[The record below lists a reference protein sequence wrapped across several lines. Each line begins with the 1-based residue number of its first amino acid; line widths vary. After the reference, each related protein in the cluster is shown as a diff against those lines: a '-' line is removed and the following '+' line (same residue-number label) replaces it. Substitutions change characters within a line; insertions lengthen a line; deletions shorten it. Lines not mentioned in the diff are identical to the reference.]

1 MHSSVTLLKK
11 VSAIMV
17 LYHPNIDNVLSLIE
31 KLNDCDSIYLV
42 DNTPGA
48 KKPDERFYSQPKVN
62 YIPLGENKGI
72 AFAQNVGFI
81 KSIAEGNNIFF
92 TFDQDSLV
100 GDNYIADMSVE
111 LDKIT
116 NEEEHV
122 AALGPL
128 IINSRNNESYSRE
141 INLGKEQLQG
151 IYSVESIISSGAVYT
166 IEALTYVGLNK
177 SEWFIDLID
186 IEWCYRA
193 RHLGWK
199 IFTTSNVRLE
209 HNLGQSDI
217 KLPGK
222 TLSLA
227 SPIRLYYVYRNWL
240 LAMREPSF
248 PLRYKLKKLVFMPCR
263 IIIYAVSNSRR
274 ERIKYIF
281 KGIKDGLLGRVG
293 EYK

>member
-1 MHSSVTLLKK
+1 MRKT
-11 VSAIMV
+11 SAIIV
-17 LYHPNIDNVLSLIE
+17 LYHPRVENVCSLIE
-31 KLNDCDSIYLV
+31 RLKDCDSVYLI
-42 DNTPGA
+42 DNTPDVEQ
-48 KKPDERFYSQPKVN
+48 PDEKFLSQPKVN

-81 KSIAEGNNIFF
+81 KSIADGNSLFF

-100 GDNYIADMSVE
+100 DDTYISEMLIE

-116 NEEEHV
+116 SKGDDV

-128 IINSRNNESYSRE
+128 IINSRNNESYRRE
-141 INLGKEQLQG
+141 INLGEEHLEG

-199 IFTTSNVRLE
+199 IFTSSNVKLE

-248 PLRYKLKKLVFMPCR
+248 PLKYKMKKLIFMPCR
-263 IIIYAVSNSRR
+263 IIIYAMSNSRR

-293 EYK
+293 ACK

>member
-1 MHSSVTLLKK
+1 MLSSGIRLKK
-11 VSAIMV
+11 VSAIIV
-17 LYHPNIDNVLSLIE
+17 LYHSNADSVLRLI
-31 KLNDCDSIYLV
+31 KRLNDCDSIYLI
-42 DNTPGA
+42 DNTPGIE
-48 KKPDERFYSQPKVN
+48 KLDERFHYQPKVN

-72 AFAQNVGFI
+72 AFAQNVGFV
-81 KSIAEGNNIFF
+81 KSIADGNNVFF
-92 TFDQDSLV
+92 TFDQDSSV
-100 GDNYIADMSVE
+100 DDNYIANMLVE

-116 NEEEHV
+116 SEEERV
-122 AALGPL
+122 AAVGPL
-128 IINSRNNESYSRE
+128 IINSRNNESYNRE
-141 INLGKEQLQG
+141 VNSGQESLQG
-151 IYSVESIISSGAVYT
+151 LYSVESIISSGAVYT

-199 IFTTSNVRLE
+199 IFTSTNVRLE

-263 IIIYAVSNSRR
+263 IIIYSMANSRR

>member
-1 MHSSVTLLKK
+1 MLSSGIRLKK
-11 VSAIMV
+11 VSAIIV
-17 LYHPNIDNVLSLIE
+17 LYHSNADSVLRLI
-31 KLNDCDSIYLV
+31 KRLNDCDSIYLI
-42 DNTPGA
+42 DNTPGIE
-48 KKPDERFYSQPKVN
+48 KSDERFHYQPKVN

-72 AFAQNVGFI
+72 SFAQNVGFI
-81 KSIAEGNNIFF
+81 KSIAGGNNVFF

-100 GDNYIADMSVE
+100 DDNYIANMLVE

-116 NEEEHV
+116 NEEERV
-122 AALGPL
+122 AAVGPL

-141 INLGKEQLQG
+141 VNLGQEYLQG
-151 IYSVESIISSGAVYT
+151 LYSVESIISSGAVYT

-199 IFTTSNVRLE
+199 IFTSTNVRLE

-248 PLRYKLKKLVFMPCR
+248 PLRYKLKKLVLMPCR
-263 IIIYAVSNSRR
+263 IIIYSMTNSRR